1 MDFWGIRLQHRRKLT
16 MAASPASGAG
26 GTTAVRVNPLSV
38 SKGKKYECEMCG
50 KPATLACPHCR
61 VTYYW

>member
-1 MDFWGIRLQHRRKLT
+1 